1 MKNQKKKISQL
12 VTIAIMLAAGGAVG
26 YLGAQV
32 GAKAAQQMPGVVLAT
47 LAVLFIPAFLLVIAV
62 HEGGHAW
69 AGVQVGFDFRTY
81 VVGPFLW
88 DKQPGG
94 WKFMWNKNI
103 NTSGGLVICIPT
115 GTHNL
120 DKRFVRY
127 AAGGPLASLALAL
140 LAGVVFLLLR
150 GPGQSVLMQILVYFF
165 SVIAFLSAAIFL
177 ITSLPLHAGGF
188 SSDGARVLRLLRGG
202 DKARF
207 EILMLKIVSSSMA
220 GMRPALLDK
229 TELEE
234 ASQLGERLQ
243 SPMALYIAYYFY
255 LSSLDRNQM
264 EEAAQYLQ
272 LYINNADD
280 VPEGLRGMVWLEA
293 AFFYAVVR
301 ADLQNAEKYF
311 QLYKPSA
318 LTPLAVEYATRAAM
332 AKLKGD
338 TPEFNNWILKAE
350 QALPTMMD
358 KGAMLVVQDN
368 INLLRAG
375 KPLLV

>member
-1 MKNQKKKISQL
+1 MKNQKKKTSQL
-12 VTIAIMLAAGGAVG
+12 ISIAVMLVAGGAIG

-32 GAKAAQQMPGVVLAT
+32 GVKAAQQIPGVVVAT
-47 LAVLFIPAFLLVIAV
+47 LVVLLIPAFLLVIAV
-62 HEGGHAW
+62 HEGGHAF
-69 AGVQVGFDFRTY
+69 AGTRVGFDFRTY

-88 DKQPGG
+88 DKQPDG

-120 DKRFVRY
+120 AKRFMIY

-140 LAGVVFLLLR
+140 VAGIVFVLLR
-150 GPGQSVLMQILVYFF
+150 GVEQSVLVQIVTYLF
-165 SVIAFLSAAIFL
+165 SMLAFLSAAIFL
-177 ITSLPLHAGGF
+177 ITSLPLQAGGF

-207 EILMLKIVSSSMA
+207 EILMLKIVSGSMA

-255 LSSLDRNQM
+255 LSTLDRNQV
-264 EEAAQYLQ
+264 EEAEQYLQ
-272 LYINNADD
+272 LYINNAED
-280 VPEGLRGMVWLEA
+280 VPEGLRGTVWLEA
-293 AFFYAVVR
+293 AFFFALVR
-301 ADLQNAEKYF
+301 SDLQKAENYF

-332 AKLKGD
+332 AKLKDDSTGFS
-338 TPEFNNWILKAE
+338 EWISKAK
-350 QALPTMMD
+350 QALPNMMD
-358 KGAMLVVQDN
+358 KGAMLVVQDK
-368 INLLRAG
+368 INLLQTSH
-375 KPLLV
+375 LVSA

>member
-1 MKNQKKKISQL
+1 MKNQKKKTSQL
-12 VTIAIMLAAGGAVG
+12 VSIAVMLVAGGAIG

-32 GAKAAQQMPGVVLAT
+32 GAKAAQQIPGVVVAT
-47 LAVLFIPAFLLVIAV
+47 LVVLLIPTFLLVIAI
-62 HEGGHAW
+62 HEGGHAF
-69 AGVQVGFDFRTY
+69 AGTRVGFDFRTY

-88 DKQPGG
+88 DKQPDG

-120 DKRFVRY
+120 DKRFIIY

-140 LAGVVFLLLR
+140 VAGVVFVLLR
-150 GPGQSVLMQILVYFF
+150 GVEQSVLVQIVTYLF
-165 SVIAFLSAAIFL
+165 SMLAFLSAAIFL
-177 ITSLPLHAGGF
+177 ITSLPLQAGGF

-207 EILMLKIVSSSMA
+207 EILMLKIVSGSMA

-255 LSSLDRNQM
+255 LSTLDRNQV
-264 EEAAQYLQ
+264 EEAEQYLQ

-280 VPEGLRGMVWLEA
+280 VPEGFRGMVWLEA

-301 ADLQNAEKYF
+301 ADLPKAEHYF

-318 LTPLAVEYATRAAM
+318 LTALAVEYTTRAAM
-332 AKLKGD
+332 AKLKVEPSEFD
-338 TPEFNNWILKAE
+338 TWISKAE
-350 QALPTMMD
+350 QALPNMMD
-358 KGAMLVVQDN
+358 KGAMLVVQDK
-368 INLLRAG
+368 INLLQTSH
-375 KPLLV
+375 LVSA

>member
-1 MKNQKKKISQL
+1 MKTQKKKISQL
-12 VTIAIMLAAGGAVG
+12 VSIAVMLVAGGAIG

-32 GAKAAQQMPGVVLAT
+32 GVKAAQQIPGVVVAT
-47 LAVLFIPAFLLVIAV
+47 LVVLLIPAFLLVIAV
-62 HEGGHAW
+62 HEGGHAF
-69 AGVQVGFDFRTY
+69 AGTRVGFDFRTY

-88 DKQPGG
+88 DKQPDG

-120 DKRFVRY
+120 AKRFMIY

-140 LAGVVFLLLR
+140 VAGIVFVLLR
-150 GPGQSVLMQILVYFF
+150 GVEQSVLVQIVTYFF
-165 SVIAFLSAAIFL
+165 SMLAFLSAAIFL
-177 ITSLPLHAGGF
+177 ITSLPLQAGGF

-255 LSSLDRNQM
+255 LSTLDRNQV
-264 EEAAQYLQ
+264 EEAEQYLQ
-272 LYINNADD
+272 LYTNNAED
-280 VPEGLRGMVWLEA
+280 VPEGLRGTVWLEA
-293 AFFYAVVR
+293 AFFYALVR
-301 ADLQNAEKYF
+301 SDLQKAENYF

-332 AKLKGD
+332 AKLKDDSAGFS
-338 TPEFNNWILKAE
+338 EWISKAK
-350 QALPTMMD
+350 QALPNMMD
-358 KGAMLVVQDN
+358 KGAMLVVQDK
-368 INLLRAG
+368 INLLQTSH
-375 KPLLV
+375 LVSA

>member
-12 VTIAIMLAAGGAVG
+12 VSIAVMLVAGGAIG

-32 GAKAAQQMPGVVLAT
+32 GVKAAQQIPGVVVASLV
-47 LAVLFIPAFLLVIAV
+47 VLLIPAFLLVIAV
-62 HEGGHAW
+62 HEGGHAL
-69 AGVQVGFDFRTY
+69 AGIQVGFDFRTY

-88 DKQPGG
+88 DKQPDG

-120 DKRFVRY
+120 AKRFMIY
-127 AAGGPLASLALAL
+127 AAGGPLASIALAIV
-140 LAGVVFLLLR
+140 AGIVFVLLR
-150 GPGQSVLMQILVYFF
+150 GVGESVLVQIFTYFF
-165 SVIAFLSAAIFL
+165 SMLAFLSAAIFL
-177 ITSLPLHAGGF
+177 ITSLPLQVGGF

-255 LSSLDRNQM
+255 LSTLDRNEV
-264 EEAAQYLQ
+264 EEAEQYLQ

-280 VPEGLRGMVWLEA
+280 VPEGLRGTVWLEA
-293 AFFYAVVR
+293 AFFYALVR
-301 ADLQNAEKYF
+301 SDLQKAENYF

-338 TPEFNNWILKAE
+338 SAGFSEWISKAK
-350 QALPTMMD
+350 QALPNMMD
-358 KGAMLVVQDN
+358 KGAMLVVQDK
-368 INLLRAG
+368 INLLQTSH
-375 KPLLV
+375 LVSA